1 MTDADRDRIA
11 ARTVGT
17 PPEVLTDIAL
27 RRPDLHANTL
37 RTQEQHR
44 S

>member
-17 PPEVLTDIAL
+17 PPQVLTDIAL

-37 RTQEQHR
+37 
-44 S
+44 